1 MTLAATAAASTAS
14 TASTRASSNASATAL
29 ASQTSGAN
37 EAGSQDRF
45 LKLLVTQLKNQ
56 DPLSPMDNAQL
67 TSQIAQINTV
77 TGIATLNTSVQQ
89 LSGQFLQMQ
98 SLQGASLIGK
108 DVIVAGNKLD
118 IAAGTGQGGFELTS
132 AADAVKVEVLSPAG
146 RVLDTLNLGAQSSGT
161 HSFDWAAGQ
170 YSTASNLTFRVTA
183 SNGATALAST
193 ALMRDKVE
201 AVSTSGDALMLEL
214 RSAGTVAY
222 STVRSIN

>member
-1 MTLAATAAASTAS
+1 MTLAATASLSSSSTA
-14 TASTRASSNASATAL
+14 AGSAAAL

-77 TGIATLNTSVQQ
+77 SGIATLNTSVQH
-89 LSGQFLQMQ
+89 LSSQFLQMQ
-98 SLQGASLIGK
+98 SLQGASLVGK
-108 DVIVAGNKLD
+108 DVVVPGNKLD
-118 IAAGTGQGGFELTS
+118 IAAGSGQGGFELAS

-146 RVLDTLNLGAQSSGT
+146 RVLDTLNLGAQSSGM
-161 HSFDWAAGQ
+161 HSFDWASGSYGATSG
-170 YSTASNLTFRVTA
+170 LTFRVAA
-183 SNGATALAST
+183 SSGATPLAST

-201 AVSTSGDALMLEL
+201 AVSTAGGALMLEL
-214 RSAGTVAY
+214 HNAGTVAY
-222 STVRSIN
+222 TTVKAIN

>member
-1 MTLAATAAASTAS
+1 MVTAVANPLAATVAKKPATGSTD
-14 TASTRASSNASATAL
+14 
-29 ASQTSGAN
+29 

-45 LKLLVTQLKNQ
+45 LKLLVTQLQNQ

-67 TSQIAQINTV
+67 TSQLAQINTV
-77 TGIATLNTSVQQ
+77 SGIATLNTSVQA
-89 LSGQFLQMQ
+89 LSGRFLQMQ
-98 SLQGASLIGK
+98 SLQGAALIGK
-108 DVIVAGNKLD
+108 DVVVPGNKLD
-118 IAAGTGQGGFELTS
+118 IADGTGQGGFELTS

>member
-1 MTLAATAAASTAS
+1 MSMAAVNNVYSSSSA
-14 TASTRASSNASATAL
+14 SNAAGSVTNP
-29 ASQTSGAN
+29 SD
-37 EAGSQDRF
+37 AGSQDRF

-89 LSGQFLQMQ
+89 LSSQFLQMQ
-98 SLQGASLIGK
+98 SLQGASLVGK

-146 RVLDTLNLGAQSSGT
+146 RVLDTLNLGAQSSGM
-161 HSFDWAAGQ
+161 HSFDWASGNYAA
-170 YSTASNLTFRVTA
+170 ASGLTFRVAA
-183 SNGATALAST
+183 SSGATPLAST

-201 AVSTSGDALMLEL
+201 AVSTSGGALMLEL
-214 RSAGTVAY
+214 HNAGMVAY
-222 STVRSIN
+222 TTVKAIN